1 MISKIGKAQEF
12 RSVVNY
18 ILEQGKGTEILDSDG
33 VRLNGPDAII
43 HSFNIQ
49 VKLNPQL
56 MKPVGHISLNFS
68 VQDKE
73 KLSNELMVQIAH
85 DYMSRMGISETQYLI
100 GRHYD
105 KEHPHLHLI
114 FNRVNHYGR
123 TISDRFDH
131 ARSEKICKEL
141 TREYSLYFASG
152 KEKVNEHRLWEPD
165 KTKYEIYNCLKA
177 IIPQSQNWDQL
188 ILALKDQN
196 IGVAFNYKEE
206 TNEIQGI
213 IFNKNG
219 YFFSG
224 SKVDRQFSY
233 SRIDRQLQFNEQL
246 AFSNMGNEKNH

>member
-33 VRLNGPDAII
+33 VMLYSPDSII
-43 HSFNIQ
+43 HTFNFQ
-49 VKLNPQL
+49 TELNPQL
-56 MKPVGHISLNFS
+56 SKPVGHISLNFS
-68 VQDKE
+68 VQDKK

-85 DYMSRMGISETQYLI
+85 DYMIRMGISETQYLI

-114 FNRVNHYGR
+114 FNRVNNYGR

-131 ARSEKICKEL
+131 SRSEKICKEL
-141 TREYSLYFASG
+141 TIKYSLYFAQG

-165 KTKYEIYNCLKA
+165 KTKYEIYNCLKS
-177 IIPQSQNWDQL
+177 IIPQSQNWDQ
-188 ILALKDQN
+188 IICALQDEN
-196 IGVAFNYKEE
+196 IGVAFNFKEK
-206 TNEIQGI
+206 TDEIQGI

-224 SKVDRQFSY
+224 AKVHRQFSY
-233 SRIDRQLQFNEQL
+233 FRIDHQLKLSGQ
-246 AFSNMGNEKNH
+246 K

>member
-18 ILEQGKGTEILDSDG
+18 ILDQGKGTEILDSDG
-33 VRLNGPDAII
+33 VMLYSPDSII
-43 HSFNIQ
+43 HTFNFQ
-49 VKLNPQL
+49 TELNPQL
-56 MKPVGHISLNFS
+56 SKPVGHISLNFS

-100 GRHYD
+100 GCHYD

-114 FNRVNHYGR
+114 FNRVNNYGR

-131 ARSEKICKEL
+131 SRSEKICKEL
-141 TREYSLYFASG
+141 TLKYSLYFAQG
-152 KEKVNEHRLWEPD
+152 KEKVNEYHLWEPD
-165 KTKYEIYNCLKA
+165 KTKYEIYHCLKSN
-177 IIPQSQNWDQL
+177 IPQCHNWDQL
-188 ILALKDQN
+188 TVALKDRN
-196 IGVAFNYKEE
+196 ISVAFNYKEE

-233 SRIDRQLQFNEQL
+233 SRIDRQLKLREQ
-246 AFSNMGNEKNH
+246 K

>member
-1 MISKIGKAQEF
+1 MISKIGKGQEF

-18 ILEQGKGTEILDSDG
+18 ILEKGKETEILDSDG
-33 VRLNGPDAII
+33 VMLYSPDSIIRTFNFQTELYPRL
-43 HSFNIQ
+43 S
-49 VKLNPQL
+49 
-56 MKPVGHISLNFS
+56 KPVGHISLNFS

-73 KLSNELMVQIAH
+73 KLSNELMVQITH

-114 FNRVNHYGR
+114 FNRVNNSGR

-131 ARSEKICKEL
+131 TRSEKNMHKEL
-141 TREYSLYFASG
+141 TLEYRLYFASG

-165 KTKYEIYNCLKA
+165 KTKYEIYDCLKA

-188 ILALKDQN
+188 ICALQEQN
-196 IGVAFNYKEE
+196 IGVAFLISKRKL
-206 TNEIQGI
+206 IKFRGLSS
-213 IFNKNG
+213 NKNG

-233 SRIDRQLQFNEQL
+233 YRIDRQLKLGEQ
-246 AFSNMGNEKNH
+246 K

>member
-18 ILEQGKGTEILDSDG
+18 ILEQGKGTEILDCDG
-33 VRLNGPDAII
+33 VMLYSPDSII
-43 HSFNIQ
+43 RTFNFQ
-49 VKLNPQL
+49 TELNPRL
-56 MKPVGHISLNFS
+56 SKPVGHISLNFS

-73 KLSNELMVQIAH
+73 KLSNELMVKIAH

-114 FNRVNHYGR
+114 FNRVNNYGR

-131 ARSEKICKEL
+131 SQSEKICKEL
-141 TREYSLYFASG
+141 TLEYSLYFAQG

-165 KTKYEIYNCLKA
+165 KTKYEIYNCLKT
-177 IIPQSQNWDQL
+177 IIPQHQNWNQL
-188 ILALKDQN
+188 IVALKDQN

-206 TNEIQGI
+206 TDEIQGI

-233 SRIDRQLQFNEQL
+233 SGIDRQLKLGEQ
-246 AFSNMGNEKNH
+246 E

>member
-33 VRLNGPDAII
+33 LMLYSPDSII
-43 HSFNIQ
+43 RTFNLQ
-49 VKLNPQL
+49 AELNPL
-56 MKPVGHISLNFS
+56 LSKPVGHISLNFS
-68 VQDKE
+68 VQDKD

-85 DYMSRMGISETQYLI
+85 DYMSRMGILETQYLI

-114 FNRVNHYGR
+114 FNRVNDYGR

-131 ARSEKICKEL
+131 TRSEKICKEL
-141 TREYSLYFASG
+141 TLEYGLYFASG
-152 KEKVNEHRLWEPD
+152 KEKINEHRLCEPD
-165 KTKYEIYNCLKA
+165 KTKYEIYNCLKS

-188 ILALKDQN
+188 IVALKDQN

-206 TNEIQGI
+206 TDEIQGI

-233 SRIDRQLQFNEQL
+233 SRIDQQLKLGEQ
-246 AFSNMGNEKNH
+246 K